1 VEHENLIRLLREAG
15 KLKRTRR
22 TGWVEAGV
30 SGPESVAD
38 HSYRV
43 ALLSM
48 LLSDHRGLDTLKAVR
63 MAILHDL
70 AEAVTGDLTPR
81 QKTPEHGAE
90 ELRAFAG
97 LVEGLPTRQRQTY
110 LEAMEEYVAGETGE
124 AALVR
129 AADRLEMVL
138 QALEYEEFGAGAD
151 LDPFKCVLV
160 PAEYAGLYRSLLE
173 KKSNNNRV
181 APTRRGTAA

>member
-1 VEHENLIRLLREAG
+1 MEHVDLIRLLREAG

-30 SGPESVAD
+30 RDPESVAD

-48 LLSDHRGLDTLKAVR
+48 LLSDQQGLDTLKAVR
-63 MAILHDL
+63 MALLHDL

-81 QKTPEHGAE
+81 QKTPDHEAE
-90 ELRAFAG
+90 ELRAFKGLVAG
-97 LVEGLPTRQRQTY
+97 LPPPQRRAY
-110 LEAMEEYVAGETGE
+110 EAAMDEYAKGETGE

-138 QALEYEEFGAGAD
+138 QALEYVESGSKAD
-151 LDPFKCVLV
+151 LAQFMDIQV
-160 PAEYAGLYRSLLE
+160 PVEYAALYKKMLEGVPSRQPGLGH
-173 KKSNNNRV
+173 
-181 APTRRGTAA
+181 A